1 MYVLVGH
8 RRHFSAHSLERL
20 LDMDKGKIKPLL
32 SYTGIK
38 RHRTLCPLPDK
49 RLPDK
54 VRRIKPIVLSR
65 AERVKGTEFLLD
77 GLPPAWRHS
86 SSDLVCRD

>member
-1 MYVLVGH
+1 VYVLVGH

-38 RHRTLCPLPDK
+38 RTSNRAKEAARLDLDVSAGWASRSSRGLRGGDTLL
-49 RLPDK
+49 
-54 VRRIKPIVLSR
+54 LSST
-65 AERVKGTEFLLD
+65 V
-77 GLPPAWRHS
+77 S
-86 SSDLVCRD
+86 SSLDT